1 MDWTTIMLTASLILN
16 AFLLNIIAQQAKD
29 MSALKRKQLHT
40 EPIVQDAEFHASIK
54 EKIDTIGMIP
64 TVKFLRETHGM
75 SLLEAKRLVDRITG
89 RSTS

>member
-64 TVKFLRETHGM
+64 TVKFLRETYDL
-75 SLLEAKRLVDRITG
+75 SLLEAKQLVDRVNE
-89 RSTS
+89 RE

>member
-1 MDWTTIMLTASLILN
+1 MDWITIMLTASLILN
-16 AFLLNIIAQQAKD
+16 AFLLNIIAQQAKE

-64 TVKFLRETHGM
+64 TVKFLRETYDL
-75 SLLEAKRLVDRITG
+75 SLLEAKQLVDRVNE
-89 RSTS
+89 RK

>member
-16 AFLLNIIAQQAKD
+16 AFLLNIIAQQAKE

-40 EPIVQDAEFHASIK
+40 EPIVQDAEFHASVK

-64 TVKFLRETHGM
+64 TVKFLRETYDL
-75 SLLEAKRLVDRITG
+75 SLLEAKQLVDRVNE
-89 RSTS
+89 RE

>member
-16 AFLLNIIAQQAKD
+16 AFLINIIAQQAKD

-40 EPIVQDAEFHASIK
+40 EPIVQDAEFHESIK

-64 TVKFLRETHGM
+64 TVKFLRETYDL
-75 SLLEAKRLVDRITG
+75 SLLEAKQLVDRVNE
-89 RSTS
+89 RE

>member
-54 EKIDTIGMIP
+54 ERINAIGVIP
-64 TVKFLRETHGM
+64 TVKFLRETYDL
-75 SLLEAKRLVDRITG
+75 SLLEAKQLVDRVNEKE
-89 RSTS
+89 

>member
-16 AFLLNIIAQQAKD
+16 AFLLNIIAQQAKE

-54 EKIDTIGMIP
+54 EKTDTIGMIP
-64 TVKFLRETHGM
+64 TVKFLRETYDL
-75 SLLEAKRLVDRITG
+75 SLLEAKQLVDRVNE
-89 RSTS
+89 RE

>member
-1 MDWTTIMLTASLILN
+1 MDWITIMLTASLILN

-64 TVKFLRETHGM
+64 TVKFLRETYDL
-75 SLLEAKRLVDRITG
+75 SLLEAKQLVDRVNE
-89 RSTS
+89 RE

>member
-1 MDWTTIMLTASLILN
+1 MDWITIMLTASMILN

-64 TVKFLRETHGM
+64 TVKFLRETYDL
-75 SLLEAKRLVDRITG
+75 SLLEAKQLVDRVNEKE
-89 RSTS
+89 

>member
-29 MSALKRKQLHT
+29 MNALKQKQLHT

-64 TVKFLRETHGM
+64 TVKFLRETYDL
-75 SLLEAKRLVDRITG
+75 SLLEAKQLVDRVNEKE
-89 RSTS
+89 

>member
-16 AFLLNIIAQQAKD
+16 AFLLNIIAQQAKE

-64 TVKFLRETHGM
+64 TVKFLRETYDL
-75 SLLEAKRLVDRITG
+75 SLIEAKQLVDRVNE
-89 RSTS
+89 RE

>member
-16 AFLLNIIAQQAKD
+16 AFLLNIIARQAKA
-29 MSALKRKQLHT
+29 MSALKRQQLHT

-64 TVKFLRETHGM
+64 TVKFLRETYDL
-75 SLLEAKRLVDRITG
+75 SLLEAKQLVDRVNE
-89 RSTS
+89 RE

>member
-16 AFLLNIIAQQAKD
+16 AFLLNIITRQAKD

-54 EKIDTIGMIP
+54 EKIDTIGVIP
-64 TVKFLRETHGM
+64 TVKFLRETYDL
-75 SLLEAKRLVDRITG
+75 SLLEAKQLVDQVNEKE
-89 RSTS
+89 

>member
-64 TVKFLRETHGM
+64 TVKFLRETYDLL
-75 SLLEAKRLVDRITG
+75 LLEAKQLVDRVNE
-89 RSTS
+89 RE

>member
-16 AFLLNIIAQQAKD
+16 AFLLNIIMRQAKD

-64 TVKFLRETHGM
+64 TVKFLRETYDL
-75 SLLEAKRLVDRITG
+75 SLLEAKQLVDRVNEKE
-89 RSTS
+89 

>member
-16 AFLLNIIAQQAKD
+16 AFLLNIIAQQAKE
-29 MSALKRKQLHT
+29 MSALKRKQPHT

-64 TVKFLRETHGM
+64 TVKFLRETYDL
-75 SLLEAKRLVDRITG
+75 SLLEAKQLVDRVNE
-89 RSTS
+89 RE

>member
-54 EKIDTIGMIP
+54 EKINTIGVIP
-64 TVKFLRETHGM
+64 TVKFLRETYDL
-75 SLLEAKRLVDRITG
+75 SLLEAKQLVDRVNE
-89 RSTS
+89 RE

>member
-29 MSALKRKQLHT
+29 MSASKRKQLHT

-64 TVKFLRETHGM
+64 TVKFLRETYDL
-75 SLLEAKRLVDRITG
+75 SLLEAKQLVDRVNE
-89 RSTS
+89 RE

>member
-16 AFLLNIIAQQAKD
+16 AFLLNIIAQQAKE

-64 TVKFLRETHGM
+64 TVKFLRETYDL
-75 SLLEAKRLVDRITG
+75 SLLEAKQLVDRVNE
-89 RSTS
+89 RE

>member
-1 MDWTTIMLTASLILN
+1 MDWNTIMLTASLILN

-64 TVKFLRETHGM
+64 TVKFLRETYDL
-75 SLLEAKRLVDRITG
+75 SLLEAKQLVDRVNE
-89 RSTS
+89 RE

>member
-16 AFLLNIIAQQAKD
+16 AFLINIIAQQAKD

-64 TVKFLRETHGM
+64 TVKFLRETYDL
-75 SLLEAKRLVDRITG
+75 SLLEAKQLVDRVNE
-89 RSTS
+89 RE